1 MNPINPL
8 TLKRTLIILAF
19 VVLFAT
25 IIPPL
30 TTMAAPPAQGT
41 TVYYVRYGDT
51 LFSIARRFNTTVPAI
66 MAANNLT
73 SDFIFA
79 GQRLNIP
86 TGQTNVTLTPGTP
99 TATPTG
105 TITPSTI
112 TPGPFTCK
120 YTVQYRDTLFSIA
133 YRYHTTVGA
142 LMQANYLYY
151 PLIYVNQQLT
161 VPCINPAPS
170 PFPTYTV
177 QQGDNLF
184 RIAIQYGT
192 SIYAIA
198 VVNGIFNP
206 NLIFVGQTLVIPYPN
221 TVVYPTGIPTLTPNP
236 NVTGTPTATP
246 TGTITPPAG
255 GGSVCPATTCAVI
268 IRNLAFEPP
277 TLTINRGTIVT
288 WLNLDTVNH
297 TLISGTPGTPSNVF
311 TSPAIGPNQNYTF
324 TFPNPGTYPYYDQDQ
339 GANMTG
345 TVIVQ

>member
-25 IIPPL
+25 IVPPL

-41 TVYYVRYGDT
+41 TVYYVRFGDT

-86 TGQTNVTLTPGTP
+86 TGQTNVTVTPGTP

-105 TITPSTI
+105 TITPATT
-112 TPGPFTCK
+112 TPGPFTCS

-133 YRYHTTVGA
+133 WRYHTTVGA

-161 VPCINPAPS
+161 VPCVDPVPAPWQ
-170 PFPTYTV
+170 TYTV
-177 QQGDNLF
+177 QQGDTLF
-184 RIAIQYGT
+184 HIAVLNGT
-192 SIYAIA
+192 SVYALAI
-198 VVNGIFNP
+198 VNGLYNP
-206 NLIFVGQTLVIPYPN
+206 NLIYAGQKIVIPYPG
-221 TVVYPTGIPTLTPNP
+221 TVTYPTPAATTTPGA
-236 NVTGTPTATP
+236 GTPTVTP
-246 TGTITPPAG
+246 TPTVTTTGTSG

-297 TLISGTPGTPSNVF
+297 TLVSGTPGSPSNVF

-324 TFPNPGTYPYYDQDQ
+324 TFPNPGTYKYYDQDQ
-339 GANMTG
+339 GANLTG
-345 TVIVQ
+345 TIIVQ